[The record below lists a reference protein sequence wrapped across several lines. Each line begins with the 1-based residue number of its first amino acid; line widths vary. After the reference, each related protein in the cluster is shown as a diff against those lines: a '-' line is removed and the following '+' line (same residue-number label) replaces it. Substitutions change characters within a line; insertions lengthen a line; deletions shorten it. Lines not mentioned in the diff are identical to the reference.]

1 VGAALLATALA
12 GYGLIL
18 IDQQMGTLH
27 LSPSEI
33 RALRSPATGPATG
46 LTMPWAATPTAASS
60 AQGNTSAPSSSDA
73 AGPDAAHTKL
83 LPADPT
89 PDQPTPAAQDQPSDP
104 AAFNYVAPPAY
115 LAQAAAAATSDRR
128 FVIRRI
134 LPINGPIRYGEW
146 HWDEAG
152 VPPGPLVVTVDL
164 QARVISVFR
173 AGYEIGTAAVLL
185 GTGEFPTPTGV
196 FPISQKDEHHISNI
210 YDAPMPYML
219 RLTQDGVT
227 IHGSNVRN
235 GFASHGCIGVPIDFA
250 KLLFEHAH
258 LGDRVYITRGKQ
270 VGLGDVLVDR

>member
-1 VGAALLATALA
+1 MGAALLATAVA

-33 RALRSPATGPATG
+33 SALRSAGATGPS
-46 LTMPWAATPTAASS
+46 MPWAATPASS
-60 AQGNTSAPSSSDA
+60 AQGNTSPPSSSDA
-73 AGPDAAHTKL
+73 AGPDATGPDAAKTKL

-89 PDQPTPAAQDQPSDP
+89 PDQPTPSAQDQPSDP

-115 LAQAAAAATSDRR
+115 LAQAAAANTDRR

-134 LPINGPIRYGEW
+134 LPITGPIRYGEW

-152 VPPGPLVVTVDL
+152 VPPGPLVITVDL
-164 QARVISVFR
+164 QARVISAFR

-196 FPISQKDEHHISNI
+196 FPISQKDEHHISNL

-250 KLLFEHAH
+250 KLLFEHTH